1 MKRSVEFTVAVLALL
16 FAPLAQGAE
25 VTIEG
30 VLKAVNAETRLLT
43 VDRKTATGM
52 KELSLEVA
60 KEAGDLSSLKPGEDV
75 AFSYDSTLEVV
86 TKIIAPVKEATWLF
100 YDFMCQGVTMDKGLQ
115 GVSDEEL
122 RCLSVAES
130 NRGPFVLVTSKEY
143 ESCVFRCEFYYEEET
158 MDGNP
163 FVGIASALP
172 PMQGKTF
179 GERNPKGI
187 EVKLWHR
194 GFGSLLLPNE
204 TFKAEMVYGQKR
216 EKQAVFPLKQQV
228 PTRNGW
234 STLEIEVKAD
244 KTILVKGNGVLLNA
258 IAKAENTKG
267 HIVVFPP
274 ACDFRIRNA
283 SIEVDE
289 EKTPL
294 PFSSMTAVPC
304 K

>member
-158 MDGNP
+158 M
-163 FVGIASALP
+163 
-172 PMQGKTF
+172 
-179 GERNPKGI
+179 
-187 EVKLWHR
+187 
-194 GFGSLLLPNE
+194 
-204 TFKAEMVYGQKR
+204 
-216 EKQAVFPLKQQV
+216 
-228 PTRNGW
+228 
-234 STLEIEVKAD
+234 
-244 KTILVKGNGVLLNA
+244 
-258 IAKAENTKG
+258 
-267 HIVVFPP
+267 
-274 ACDFRIRNA
+274 
-283 SIEVDE
+283 
-289 EKTPL
+289 
-294 PFSSMTAVPC
+294 
-304 K
+304 